1 MVVSALLAA
10 SCTNCAEPAYLA
22 ENEYG
27 AIQMIVD
34 GKPFMMLAG
43 ELHNSSASKLLKVRG
58 LGRKGMKEILRALD
72 EYYKT
77 DVHIKKYYARD
88 EDENVDEDYCYN

>member
-1 MVVSALLAA
+1 MKNKKV
-10 SCTNCAEPAYLA
+10 
-22 ENEYG
+22 EYEYVG
-27 AIQMIVD
+27 KLNLSDRTIVCLI
-34 GKPFMMLAG
+34 KAG
-43 ELHNSSASKLLKVRG
+43 YTTIEQLHNSSASKLLKVRG

-77 DVHIKKYYARD
+77 DEHIKKYYARD